1 MSRRCP
7 EGWKRMWERLEG
19 PLQVCRRPQ
28 VFYRRSHSVRLSRR
42 SHVSQRVASTS
53 EQPSQSWAL
62 KSRHC
67 GLLVKAC
74 GPSGHSGHLL
84 KLAKH
89 LLDILDNWRES
100 LAPKGVLGRFCDTA
114 AWSLGGRR
122 DRSSRAGLGLAALAH
137 PGFVRIRIA
146 VVEYGRGKVGA
157 STAPRRR
164 PQKPSPAR
172 RRAASRR
179 RERVLRSARLAPA
192 RDGRRARSRS
202 HLSIPTLHARCV
214 ARDRG
219 ITTEPQ
225 RGARPAPPSH
235 ELVSRPPRRRK
246 PTRCLKA

>member
-1 MSRRCP
+1 MADGC
-7 EGWKRMWERLEG
+7 
-19 PLQVCRRPQ
+19 
-28 VFYRRSHSVRLSRR
+28 
-42 SHVSQRVASTS
+42 A
-53 EQPSQSWAL
+53 
-62 KSRHC
+62 
-67 GLLVKAC
+67 
-74 GPSGHSGHLL
+74 HSGAIVVSTATHMHGGPYAYASHYALSGIR
-84 KLAKH
+84 KLGACT
-89 LLDILDNWRES
+89 S
-100 LAPKGVLGRFCDTA
+100 LASPNASHYAARRTPPPSKINRKRQYIHVIIACVTVRWPCGCLIRTTCHVYGLWISAGAPRPAEGRGVFNV
-114 AWSLGGRR
+114 
-122 DRSSRAGLGLAALAH
+122 SRAGLGLAALAH

-179 RERVLRSARLAPA
+179 RERALRSARLAPA

-202 HLSIPTLHARCV
+202 HLSIPTLRARCV